1 MCYNTI
7 KEIKKNEGDITMKN
21 ITNMEQAINYARQEN
36 LTISVTDMYEDYYLV
51 ENCCGTGWYVVGEMG
66 WCNTLEEVLA
76 MEFVY
81 CELMEEEEELLI
93 FVENTG
99 W

>member
-1 MCYNTI
+1 M
-7 KEIKKNEGDITMKN
+7 EN
-21 ITNMEQAINYARQEN
+21 ITNMEQAINYARQAN
-36 LTISVTDMYEDYYLV
+36 LSIAVTDIYKDYYLV
-51 ENCCGTGWYVVGEMG
+51 ETIAGNSWYVVGEMD
-66 WCNTLEEVLA
+66 WCNTLEDLLA

-81 CELMEEEEELLI
+81 CELCEEEDELLI

>member
-1 MCYNTI
+1 M
-7 KEIKKNEGDITMKN
+7 EN
-21 ITNMEQAINYARQEN
+21 ITNMEQAINYARQAN
-36 LTISVTDMYEDYYLV
+36 LSIAVTDIYKDYYLMETTV
-51 ENCCGTGWYVVGEMG
+51 GNSWYVVGEMD
-66 WCNTLEEVLA
+66 WYNTLEDLLA

-81 CELMEEEEELLI
+81 CELCEEEDELLI

>member
-1 MCYNTI
+1 M
-7 KEIKKNEGDITMKN
+7 EN
-21 ITNMEQAINYARQEN
+21 ITNMEQAINYARQAN
-36 LTISVTDMYEDYYLV
+36 LSIAVTDMYEDYYLV
-51 ENCCGTGWYVVGEMG
+51 ETVAGNSWYVVGEMG
-66 WCNTLEEVLA
+66 WCNTLEDLLA

-81 CELMEEEEELLI
+81 CELCEEEDELLI